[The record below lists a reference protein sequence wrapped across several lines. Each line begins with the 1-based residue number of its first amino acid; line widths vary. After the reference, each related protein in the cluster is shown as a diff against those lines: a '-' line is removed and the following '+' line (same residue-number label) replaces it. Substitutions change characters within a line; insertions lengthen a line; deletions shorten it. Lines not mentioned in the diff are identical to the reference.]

1 MIAQR
6 EKIRLVV
13 GLGNPGPEYKDTR
26 HNAGFMVVDLLAA
39 ELGAGRWRARCRSL
53 VAEAFAG
60 GEKVVLAKPQT
71 FMNKSGEAVAPLL
84 RWFGLEPSD
93 LLVVCDDLDLPLGRI
108 RIRKKGGDGGHRGL
122 KSVIAALGSGDFA
135 RLRVGIGRPG
145 PEKDVVE
152 WVLERFTAE
161 ERPFLEDSLARAV
174 QAGLAVLEAGIE
186 EAMNRFNRRQG

>member
-1 MIAQR
+1 MIAER
-6 EKIRLVV
+6 EKIRLIV

-26 HNAGFMVVDLLAA
+26 HNAGFMAVDLLAA
-39 ELGAGRWRARCRSL
+39 ELGAGRWRTRCRSL
-53 VAEAFAG
+53 AAEAFWG

-71 FMNKSGEAVAPLL
+71 FMNRSGEAVAPLL
-84 RWFGLEPSD
+84 RWYGLGPSG

-122 KSVIAALGSGDFA
+122 KSIIAALGSGEFA

-161 ERPFLEDSLARAV
+161 EGPFVEESLVRAV
-174 QAGLAVLEAGIE
+174 RAVLVILEAGIE